1 MIENEE
7 PILNVIIV
15 EESVICVLV
24 LEGLVTVLVVIEE
37 TVSSEIIAV
46 VCLIVKER

>member
-7 PILNVIIV
+7 PILNVII
-15 EESVICVLV
+15 EEPVL
-24 LEGLVTVLVVIEE
+24 
-37 TVSSEIIAV
+37 SEIIAV